1 MPPREAAGAAKL
13 RRRASRGRPGA
24 GAQRDLQR
32 LPRRQ
37 GDDLPPVRQPRSPE
51 AHADGDAALPFP
63 ADPRHD
69 AALGAVMAMDLARY
83 FERIGFRGTP
93 AASLEVL
100 WQLHALHPEAIPFE
114 NLSPF
119 LGEPVKLDVAS
130 LEEKLVRGARGGWC
144 FEHNLLFSHV
154 LLGIGFHVTRLAA
167 RVRWNVAAD
176 VTTAR
181 SHMLMLVRIAE
192 TDYVAD
198 VGFGG
203 LTLTAPLRLAPG
215 EEQRTALEPHRISVA
230 KGAYVMEAKVAGEWQ
245 APHPFHP
252 PP

>member
-1 MPPREAAGAAKL
+1 
-13 RRRASRGRPGA
+13 
-24 GAQRDLQR
+24 
-32 LPRRQ
+32 
-37 GDDLPPVRQPRSPE
+37 
-51 AHADGDAALPFP
+51 
-63 ADPRHD
+63 
-69 AALGAVMAMDLARY
+69 MAMDLARY

-93 AASLEVL
+93 VPSLEVL
-100 WQLHALHPEAIPFE
+100 RELHALHPEAIPFE

-144 FEHNLLFSHV
+144 FEHNLLFSHM
-154 LLGIGFHVTRLAA
+154 LLAIGFQVTRLAA

-203 LTLTAPLRLAPG
+203 LTLKIGRASCRERVLRL
-215 EEQRTALEPHRISVA
+215 V
-230 KGAYVMEAKVAGEWQ
+230 
-245 APHPFHP
+245 
-252 PP
+252 